1 MTDLV
6 IYKGS
11 TFTRVVRWASLPYV
25 YTPITAIT
33 KAAPVVITATG
44 HGLRDGWSALV
55 ASAGGMRQ
63 INAKYSP
70 PRESEMHRVT
80 VVDANRVSFNTID
93 STRFS
98 TYTSGGSLVSFTPA
112 DLAGYTAR
120 MMVRQYAGA
129 TGDPLLSLTSPA
141 DIVLDNTEHTIT
153 VTIDAATTAAITWED
168 GEYDLEL
175 ESATGV
181 VTKVLTGNVTVINEV
196 TR

>member
-33 KAAPVVITATG
+33 KAAPVVITAAA
-44 HGLRDGWSALV
+44 HGLRTGWPAAVVSP
-55 ASAGGMRQ
+55 GGMRQ
-63 INAKYSP
+63 IKAKRSP
-70 PRESEMHRVT
+70 PLESDMHRVT
-80 VVDANRVSFNTID
+80 RVDVDRVSFNEVD
-93 STRFS
+93 STSFT
-98 TYTSGGSLVSFTPA
+98 TYTSGGSLASFTPV
-112 DLAGYTAR
+112 DLAGFTAR
-120 MMVRQYAGA
+120 MMVRSTAED
-129 TGDPLLSLTSPA
+129 TGTPLLSLVSPT

-168 GEYDLEL
+168 GVFDLEL
-175 ESATGV
+175 VSSGGV
-181 VTKVLTGNVTVINEV
+181 VTKVLSGNVTAVDEV